1 MTGPAARMTVTDI
14 AELAGVERST
24 VSNWQRR
31 YRDSATP
38 FPAPLADS
46 PAGRP
51 QFDPDAVRAW
61 LAQRYP
67 EAVRETDRGIE
78 LVRTWRYT
86 VSQTDTDEAADPLAI
101 LIAAATGET
110 ITFRD
115 SGDPRY
121 PLAISAA
128 GPSVAIHATEAQAE
142 AIRAFLD
149 TETRAGDNTELLA
162 AAIADYDNLN
172 RWRRTKRADQAED
185 NLYALIGQ
193 IVHEESES
201 VLDFACGTGA
211 LLSAVAKSLPT
222 AEVVGMEPTSQGAF
236 IADARFAHL
245 THSTIEHADILETD
259 TLAGRTFDAVV
270 SIPPIGRRVDPG
282 NDLLRQLPFG
292 PVRGTADAAWPQL
305 AAEAL
310 GAEGEAF
317 LVLPHHLT
325 SGDKAAKIRR
335 TLIQQRAVR
344 AVITL
349 PPNAHPASK
358 TLTDLWILAP
368 PHRPDKKARAKAN
381 RAGKQAVTALE
392 DLKEHLE
399 LLTKDQLTE
408 LVSTIRDTMGR
419 ADAEMEKRKV
429 LFVDFSAANPSEPGV
444 YAELGDA
451 LDNWLDDPDP
461 GPSTLPNDPRY
472 AAVAHELI
480 LDSTV
485 NLDPL
490 YWTARAAT
498 PTSAPELI
506 AAVNEATLTLIQ
518 ARQQLM
524 DDELPEWA
532 LCADRPD
539 MTSVRR
545 ARFEGWLDLVDSA
558 VRRLTKSPDRKPTS
572 ENVDEA
578 TDLPTLGIEDAEAMW
593 RGDDAANIQ
602 GTANPTMV
610 TPDTVQAGDVLV
622 WANPERQI
630 RATVSTLGGMRTC
643 PEITVLR
650 CDPDALDPHYLALTL
665 ATGRN
670 AIQVTGKATP
680 TVRAYDLSFPMI
692 PPDQQRQFAHYTQAA
707 QHMTAAAHH
716 LADAATAL
724 RQALADAAGSG
735 AVGITDNDR
744 SSC

>member
-1 MTGPAARMTVTDI
+1 MAGPAARMTVTDI

-51 QFDPDAVRAW
+51 QFDPEAVRAW

-67 EAVRETDRGIE
+67 EAVRETDRGTE

-86 VSQTDTDEAADPLAI
+86 VSQTDTGEATDPLAI
-101 LIAAATGET
+101 LIAAATGEA

-115 SGDPRY
+115 SADPRY
-121 PLAISAA
+121 PVAISAP
-128 GPSVAIHATEAQAE
+128 GVGVAINANEVQAE

-149 TETRAGDNTELLA
+149 TETGAEDNTELLA

-211 LLSAVAKSLPT
+211 LLSAVAKIHPT
-222 AEVVGMEPTSQGAF
+222 AAVVGMEPTSQGAF
-236 IADARFAHL
+236 IAEVRFAHRP
-245 THSTIEHADILETD
+245 HSTIEHADILEHD
-259 TLAGRTFDAVV
+259 VLAGRTFDAVV
-270 SIPPIGRRVDPG
+270 SIPPMSRRVDPG
-282 NDLLRQLPFG
+282 NDRLRQLPFG

-310 GAEGEAF
+310 TAKGEAF

-325 SGDKAAKIRR
+325 SGDKADKIRR

-358 TLTDLWILAP
+358 TLTDLWVLAP
-368 PHRPDKKARAKAN
+368 AFRPDKKSRAKTS
-381 RAGKQAVTALE
+381 REVKS
-392 DLKEHLE
+392 
-399 LLTKDQLTE
+399 
-408 LVSTIRDTMGR
+408 LVSALGDATEQFEKFTEEELSELMSAIKDAMGR
-419 ADAEMEKRKV
+419 VDVEEEKRKV
-429 LFVDFSAANPSEPGV
+429 LFVDFSAADPSEPGV
-444 YAELGDA
+444 YAELGHV
-451 LDNWLDDPDP
+451 LGNWLDSP
-461 GPSTLPNDPRY
+461 GPSTLPNDSRY
-472 AAVAHELI
+472 TAVAEALI
-480 LDSTV
+480 LDSTI

-518 ARQQLM
+518 ARQQFM
-524 DDELPEWA
+524 DDELPDWA
-532 LCADRPD
+532 LSPDRPD
-539 MTSVRR
+539 MSTVRR
-545 ARFEGWLDLVDSA
+545 ANVERWLTLVDIA
-558 VRRLTKSPDRKPTS
+558 VRRTTRSRDRKPII

-578 TDLPTLGIEDAEAMW
+578 TDLPTLGIDDAEAMW
-593 RGDDAANIQ
+593 RGDDVANTES
-602 GTANPTMV
+602 TANPTKLAA
-610 TPDTVQAGDVLV
+610 DTVQAGDVLV
-622 WANPERQI
+622 WATPERQI
-630 RATVSTLGGMRTC
+630 RATVSTLGGML
-643 PEITVLR
+643 PSSELTVLR

-670 AIQVTGKATP
+670 AVQITGTATP

-692 PPDQQRQFAHYTQAA
+692 PLDQQRQFAHYTQAA
-707 QHMTAAAHH
+707 QQMTAAAHH

-735 AVGITDNDR
+735 AVGITDSDR
-744 SSC
+744 SS

>member
-1 MTGPAARMTVTDI
+1 MAGPAARMTVTDI

-51 QFDPDAVRAW
+51 QFDPEAIRAW

-67 EAVRETDRGIE
+67 DAVRETDRGIE

-115 SGDPRY
+115 SGDPHY
-121 PLAISAA
+121 PVAISAA
-128 GPSVAIHATEAQAE
+128 GPGVAIHATEAQAE

-149 TETRAGDNTELLA
+149 TETGTGDNNELLA

-193 IVHEESES
+193 ILHEESES

-211 LLSAVAKSLPT
+211 LLSAVAKIHPT

-236 IADARFAHL
+236 IAEARFAHL

-270 SIPPIGRRVDPG
+270 SIPPTGRRVDPG
-282 NDLLRQLPFG
+282 NDRLRQLPFG
-292 PVRGTADAAWPQL
+292 PVRSTADAAWPQL

-310 GAEGEAF
+310 DAKGEAF

-325 SGDKAAKIRR
+325 SGDKADKIRR

-358 TLTDLWILAP
+358 TLTDLWVLAP
-368 PHRPDKKARAKAN
+368 PYRPDKKTRANAT
-381 RAGKQAVTALE
+381 RAAKQFVTASE
-392 DLKEHLE
+392 DVTEEIEKFTE
-399 LLTKDQLTE
+399 DQLTALMSALHDVIE
-408 LVSTIRDTMGR
+408 AVDV
-419 ADAEMEKRKV
+419 DAEKRKV

-444 YAELGDA
+444 YAQLGHV
-451 LDNWLDDPDP
+451 LGNWLDDP

-472 AAVAHELI
+472 TAVAEELI
-480 LDSTV
+480 LDSTI

-490 YWTARAAT
+490 YWTVRAAT

-506 AAVNEATLTLIQ
+506 AAVNEATLTLTQ

-539 MTSVRR
+539 MTTVRR
-545 ARFEGWLDLVDSA
+545 ANLEGWLTLVDIA
-558 VRRLTKSPDRKPTS
+558 VRRVTRSRDRKPTI
-572 ENVDEA
+572 ENIDEA
-578 TDLPTLGIEDAEAMW
+578 TDLPTLGIDDAEAMW
-593 RGDDAANIQ
+593 RGDDAANIE
-602 GTANPTMV
+602 GTVNPTMV

-622 WANPERQI
+622 WATPERQI
-630 RATVSTLGGMRTC
+630 RATVSALGGMRPS

-650 CDPDALDPHYLALTL
+650 CDPDALDPRYLALTL

-670 AIQVTGKATP
+670 AIQVTGTATP
-680 TVRAYDLSFPMI
+680 TVRADDLSFPMI

-707 QHMTAAAHH
+707 QQMTAAAHH
-716 LADAATAL
+716 LADATTAL

-744 SSC
+744 SS